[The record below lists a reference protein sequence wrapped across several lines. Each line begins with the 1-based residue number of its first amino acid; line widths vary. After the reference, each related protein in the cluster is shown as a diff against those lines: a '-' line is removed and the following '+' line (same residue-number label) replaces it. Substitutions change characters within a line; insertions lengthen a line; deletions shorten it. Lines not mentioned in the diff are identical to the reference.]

1 MNRKRKNEIK
11 DTESRKKQKLDVCS
25 ICLGQLDNSQFK
37 YKLPCGHTFH
47 RDCIDRWLKIKPNC
61 PYCRKCAIYDDDTM
75 FEQLIEEVTNNFDF
89 NFSIEDEFLID
100 MELSDSN
107 DEYTKL
113 NPSELLFLEE
123 LNMFLEEDI

>member
-11 DTESRKKQKLDVCS
+11 DTASRKKAKLDVCS
-25 ICLGQLDNSQFK
+25 ICLGQLENSQFK

-61 PYCRKCAIYDDDTM
+61 PYCRKYAIYDDDTM

-89 NFSIEDEFLID
+89 NFSIEESIVN
-100 MELSDSN
+100 MELSDSS
-107 DEYTKL
+107 DDYAMLSPTDF
-113 NPSELLFLEE
+113 LFLEE
-123 LNMFLEEDI
+123 INMYLENDI